1 MTENPLVS
9 IVVPVYKVEKF
20 LDRCV
25 GSLVAQS
32 YENIEIILVD
42 DGSPDRSGAMCD
54 AWAEKDSR
62 IKVLHKENG
71 GQATARNKAVEI
83 SRGDYIFFVD
93 SDDYVSA
100 DAVEYLLGI
109 MADSGADIATASYRT
124 VYGDGEDFE
133 NQPEEELLLVDNVGA
148 CREYYGRHYL
158 KLAAPWGKLF
168 PMEIVR
174 RFPFP
179 AGHKHEDEAAVYLMY
194 YYGGNMVISNR
205 EIYAYYQNQG
215 SVTHNTSNKS
225 YRDALGTQHA
235 QLAFFEKEG
244 NRELAALAADRL
256 CMSLIYLAGGGEEV
270 NREYI
275 ANNPRPD
282 FLRLLPLKRRLLYR
296 FYAIFGIDLNRVLL
310 KLKNGN
316 RSNV

>member
-42 DGSPDRSGAMCD
+42 DGSPDGSGAMCD

-168 PMEIVR
+168 PAEIIR

-179 AGHKHEDEAAVYLMY
+179 AGHKHEDEAVLYKVY

-215 SVTHNTSNKS
+215 SVTHNRSRKN
-225 YRDALGTQHA
+225 YQDALNTQLE
-235 QLAFFEKEG
+235 QLQFFEELG
-244 NRELAALAADRL
+244 NEELALLAADKL
-256 CMSLIYLAGGGEEV
+256 CTSTVYLASGGEEV
-270 NREYI
+270 NQGFV
-275 ANNPRPD
+275 AGNPKPD
-282 FLRLLPLKRRLLYR
+282 FLKRLPFKRKLMYR
-296 FYAIFGIDLNRVLL
+296 FYVLSGIDLNRLAL
-310 KLKNGN
+310 KLKT
-316 RSNV
+316 RIRT